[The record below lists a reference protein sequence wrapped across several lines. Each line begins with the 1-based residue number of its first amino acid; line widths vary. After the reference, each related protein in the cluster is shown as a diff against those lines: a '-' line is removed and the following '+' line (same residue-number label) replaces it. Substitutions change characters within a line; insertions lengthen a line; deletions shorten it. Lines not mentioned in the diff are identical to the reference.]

1 MILVGLTGGIGSGKT
16 TIAKLFLNLGIPVF
30 FADEEA
36 KWLMQNSLSLKAKII
51 ETFGEMSYVNNNL
64 NRAHLANIVFND
76 KIKLNEL
83 NQIVHPE
90 VKAHFKTWLLK
101 QKSDYIIYEN
111 AILFESDSASD
122 FDLIICVI
130 DKLESRIDRVV
141 KRDHTTRQQVIKR
154 IENQMDDIEKVKK
167 SNFVIKNDS
176 ESNLKTEVLKIHN
189 EILRHSYKV
198 FLNKSS

>member
-16 TIAKLFLNLGIPVF
+16 TVAKLFLNLGIPVF

-36 KWLMQNSLSLKAKII
+36 KWLMQNSISLKAKII
-51 ETFGEMSYVNNNL
+51 NAFGEESYLNNSL
-64 NRAHLANIVFND
+64 NRTYLANIVFND
-76 KIKLNEL
+76 KIKLNDL

-90 VKAHFKTWLLK
+90 VKIHFKAWLLK

-111 AILFESDSASD
+111 AILFESNSASD

-130 DKLESRIDRVV
+130 DELKSRIDRVV

-154 IENQMDDIEKVKK
+154 IENQMDDVEKIKK
-167 SNFVIKNDS
+167 SDFVIKNDS
-176 ESNLKTEVLKIHN
+176 EINLKTAVLKIHN
-189 EILRHSYKV
+189 EILRH
-198 FLNKSS
+198 FLK